1 MCIRDRCSKVFK
13 FGPSLSQEAKEK
25 VIIPTKI
32 GSKETNLEVYVIKST
47 LPLLISSSELIKWGA
62 VQDYTNST
70 LIIDDEVIKLN
81 KMDSGHYGIDL
92 GRTEEVMKCYT
103 VDEVFDQDKN
113 YQRKEI
119 KKVHKVMGHP
129 TADKLID
136 IYRNRGKLNKK
147 LTEIIR
153 QCYDNC
159 KICKKHT
166 KKQPRPKV
174 GLPKASE
181 ANEVV
186 SLDLKNV
193 SSLIKK
199 PEDKRY
205 IIYMTDEFSK
215 FIKGAVIPNKEGE
228 TIVKAIQ
235 NTWVFGTCLLYTSP
249 SPRDS

>member
-1 MCIRDRCSKVFK
+1 MAGKPWIDLHAESRGIKQFKTEKCSKVFK

-70 LIIDDEVIKLN
+70 LIVDDEVIKLN

-129 TADKLID
+129 SADKLIE

-159 KICKKHT
+159 KN
-166 KKQPRPKV
+166 
-174 GLPKASE
+174 L
-181 ANEVV
+181 
-186 SLDLKNV
+186 
-193 SSLIKK
+193 
-199 PEDKRY
+199 
-205 IIYMTDEFSK
+205 
-215 FIKGAVIPNKEGE
+215 
-228 TIVKAIQ
+228 
-235 NTWVFGTCLLYTSP
+235 
-249 SPRDS
+249 